1 MRGSLHRTVVGMN
14 LVEIFGQI
22 DIYLF
27 DQLLKGRISASDRIL
42 DTGCGS
48 GRNAEFM
55 LRQGWNIWAVDSNPS
70 AVAAFRSTAADCG
83 RDLEDERVQVAALDA
98 LPFGDGVFDVVV
110 CSAVLHFADDD
121 AHFER
126 MVTELFRVLRAGG
139 VFFAR
144 LASSE
149 GIVSQVTFTKGR
161 RARLPDGSSRYLV
174 DEQQIV
180 DQTSRYGVLL
190 DPLKTTIVHGQRAM
204 MTWVVR
210 KS

>member
-1 MRGSLHRTVVGMN
+1 MN
-14 LVEIFGQI
+14 LVETFGQI

-27 DQLLKGRISASDRIL
+27 DQLLKGRIAASDRIL
-42 DTGCGS
+42 DAGCGS
-48 GRNAEFM
+48 GRNVEFM
-55 LRQGWNIWAVDSNPS
+55 LREGWDVWGVDSNPA
-70 AVAAFRSTAADCG
+70 AVTAFRATATDCG
-83 RDLEDERVQVAALDA
+83 RDLDDAHAQVAPLDG
-98 LPFGDGVFDVVV
+98 LPFEDAMFDVVI

-121 AHFER
+121 THFEH
-126 MVTELFRVLRAGG
+126 MVAELFRVLRAGG

-149 GIVSQVTFTKGR
+149 GITSQVTFTKGR

-174 DEQQIV
+174 DEHQIV
-180 DQTSRYGVLL
+180 DQTARHGVLL